1 MAGLLEKALRI
12 RNAQGG
18 VGDAEVVSG
27 EERQKILDD
36 IETLFRTQRP
46 QGLARRQGK
55 RLNGLALPMAANAV
69 GIVFVAACILAFV
82 LSGAGSFGTIGRGAS
97 ANLAAEGLIIE
108 QVRQEAGEALSE
120 RERRIAEIQAELD
133 RLSHARQVE
142 ALGRAASAQ
151 PGPSHGA
158 EAQEAALREEL
169 AALQA
174 ASAVS
179 LADLDRR
186 RSQTDFLLAE
196 LRGIYSGSR
205 SLATKGRFEEAR
217 GLSASGAAIVRQ
229 LAASDQG
236 LQELAPLLNE
246 GGAALDEALRL
257 AAAQPAS
264 GEVAAMAERMRQVDL
279 ERQALRNELEGMRRS
294 MTASE
299 ADRAALDAAR
309 GEAQE
314 RMAQLEKQAAE
325 LAQALAARIRQ
336 DDESRREYGLAFQR
350 LEAALSEAPA
360 YLSVKGP
367 VDDELILSLLEVKLD
382 LREEAAAETA
392 LRPGSG
398 LYGKLDR
405 YLADMAAEER
415 RQGEEEAF
423 LRATLAL
430 RRLRESLGPTP
441 EAMVESAAAGGTG
454 AEAAASV
461 DAAQAYLEELDRLL
475 EALLAARIAD

>member
-1 MAGLLEKALRI
+1 VAGLLEKALRI
-12 RNAQGG
+12 RSTQGG
-18 VGDAEVVSG
+18 GGDAEVVSG

-36 IETLFRTQRP
+36 IEALFRAQRP
-46 QGLARRQGK
+46 RAQALRQGK

-82 LSGAGSFGTIGRGAS
+82 LSGAGSFGTIGREAS

-108 QVRQEAGEALSE
+108 QVRQEAGAALSE

-133 RLSHARQVE
+133 RLSRARQVE
-142 ALGRAASAQ
+142 ALTRVASAR
-151 PGPSHGA
+151 PEPSSHGA
-158 EAQEAALREEL
+158 DAQEEALRQEL

-196 LRGIYSGSR
+196 LRGVYSESR
-205 SLATKGRFEEAR
+205 SLATKGQFAEAR
-217 GLSASGAAIVRQ
+217 DLSASGAAIVRQ
-229 LAASDQG
+229 LASSDQG

-246 GGAALDEALRL
+246 GGAALDEALRI
-257 AAAQPAS
+257 AAAQPTSA
-264 GEVAAMAERMRQVDL
+264 EVAAMAERLRQIDL
-279 ERQALRNELEGMRRS
+279 ERQGLRNELEGMRRS

-299 ADRAALDAAR
+299 ADKAALDAAR
-309 GEAQE
+309 GDAQE

-325 LAQALAARIRQ
+325 LAQSLAARTRQ
-336 DDESRREYGLAFQR
+336 DDERRREYAVAYQR

-360 YLSVKGP
+360 YLSGKGP
-367 VDDELILSLLEVKLD
+367 LDDEFMLSLLEEKLE
-382 LREEAAAETA
+382 LREEAAAEAA

-398 LYGKLDR
+398 LYDKLDR
-405 YLADMAAEER
+405 YLADMAAEEH

-430 RRLRESLGPTP
+430 RRLRESLGI
-441 EAMVESAAAGGTG
+441 AAGASVEPADAGGT
-454 AEAAASV
+454 EETASV
-461 DAAQAYLEELDRLL
+461 DAAEAYLEELDRLL
-475 EALLAARIAD
+475 EALLAARMAD